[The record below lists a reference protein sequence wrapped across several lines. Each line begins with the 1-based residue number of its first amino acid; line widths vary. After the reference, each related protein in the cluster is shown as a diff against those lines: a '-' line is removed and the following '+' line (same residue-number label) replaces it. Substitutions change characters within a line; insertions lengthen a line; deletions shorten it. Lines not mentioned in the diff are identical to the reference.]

1 MEINVYHQD
10 PTGQSNAKWELLPL
24 NGSDLGYY
32 HIRDTKH
39 SKCIVAGDTYDGNL
53 YHQDPNN
60 RLNAKWRLVPFS
72 DAYGSETYY
81 LQDKKHNRAIVAGNV
96 ADNRVYH
103 QYPQSRP
110 NARWAIV
117 PNYL

>member
-1 MEINVYHQD
+1 MGTTAVKI
-10 PTGQSNAKWELLPL
+10 

-39 SKCIVAGDTYDGNL
+39 SKCIVAGDRYDGNI

-81 LQDKKHNRAIVAGNV
+81 LQDKKHNRVIVAGNV

-110 NARWAIV
+110 NAHWAIV